1 MVALVKLVA
10 DEHNPLDYTTYVFE
24 CLEDEMRKETKYI
37 LCTRFPNWDHRA
49 LKLGEI
55 GYLEFEEIRAGMDKW
70 FDGNTMVPYRYNMIQ
85 FIRFITK
92 PEETDE
98 EYRI

>member
-10 DEHNPLDYTTYVFE
+10 DEHNPLNYITYVFE
-24 CLEDEMRKETKYI
+24 CLDEEIRKETKYI
-37 LCTRFPNWDHRA
+37 MTTRFPNWDHRC
-49 LKLGEI
+49 LNIGEI

-70 FDGNTMVPYRYNMIQ
+70 FDGNTMIPYRYNMIQ
-85 FIRFITK
+85 FIRFISK
-92 PEETDE
+92 KEEKDE